1 MGAFKLESNLA
12 VILLIILVVLAGV
25 YFFLDM
31 RKLKLTVENLD
42 KNNEM
47 IVKEID
53 NIHLQMHKF
62 FSNMPRSIIPESKD
76 YKSSSMVPEVP
87 NVEDYKQT
95 NEEASQEQSLNQ
107 EGIEIEKDD
116 TSSSNEEINDSKIIN
131 IQDTPRISQDQ
142 FQNLKKSS
150 QNNNIFGEIEDFESS
165 NDIMKEEINTDISEL
180 LQSTD
185 TVELPPLVPVKYDN
199 DSDND
204 SVDDEANSDSDD
216 DEVKSSGE
224 DEEDEEDEEDKEDKE
239 DKIQTKIN
247 TNNHN
252 HNDKIQEYKKMSVK
266 GLKEKCME
274 MNLKHSGN
282 KSTLA
287 KRIIDNL

>member
-47 IVKEID
+47 IIKEID
-53 NIHLQMHKF
+53 NVHLQMHKF
-62 FSNMPRSIIPESKD
+62 FSNMPRSIIPASKD
-76 YKSSSMVPEVP
+76 YKSSTNMDNPTVDDPIP
-87 NVEDYKQT
+87 A

-107 EGIEIEKDD
+107 EGKEIEKDD
-116 TSSSNEEINDSKIIN
+116 TSSSNEDINDSKTIN
-131 IQDTPRISQDQ
+131 IQETPRISQDQ
-142 FQNLKKSS
+142 FENLKKSS
-150 QNNNIFGEIEDFESS
+150 QNNNNIFGEIEDFESS

-180 LQSTD
+180 LQNTD
-185 TVELPPLVPVKYDN
+185 TIELPPLVPVKYDN
-199 DSDND
+199 DSDNNSD
-204 SVDDEANSDSDD
+204 NNSVDDEANSDSDD
-216 DEVKSSGE
+216 DEVNSSGE
-224 DEEDEEDEEDKEDKE
+224 EESDKVEITSKDPA
-239 DKIQTKIN
+239 
-247 TNNHN
+247 

-266 GLKEKCME
+266 ELKEKCME
-274 MNLKHSGN
+274 LNLKHSGN

>member
-87 NVEDYKQT
+87 NVNGPIAI
-95 NEEASQEQSLNQ
+95 NEEASQEQSFNQ
-107 EGIEIEKDD
+107 EGKEIEKDD
-116 TSSSNEEINDSKIIN
+116 TPSSNEDINDSKIIN

-180 LQSTD
+180 LQSTG
-185 TVELPPLVPVKYDN
+185 TVELPPLVPVKYGN

-216 DEVKSSGE
+216 DEVKSSAVDE
-224 DEEDEEDEEDKEDKE
+224 DEEDEEDKE